1 MLKIYKVMSHYN
13 YLIKKINTITT
24 IALIGLIFVGCAGVV
39 KVGNKNIYKHFKEEK
54 FNNQMSGLVVID
66 PENNDTIVNINGSQY
81 FTPASNTKIF
91 TLYTALELL
100 PEKLP
105 LFRYQKK
112 GA

>member
-1 MLKIYKVMSHYN
+1 MLKTTTFMLKIYKVMSHYN

-24 IALIGLIFVGCAGVV
+24 IALIGLLFVGCAGVV
-39 KVGNKNIYKHFKEEK
+39 KVGNKNIYKHFKGKK

-100 PEKLP
+100 PEK
-105 LFRYQKK
+105 
-112 GA
+112 

>member
-1 MLKIYKVMSHYN
+1 
-13 YLIKKINTITT
+13 
-24 IALIGLIFVGCAGVV
+24 
-39 KVGNKNIYKHFKEEK
+39 
-54 FNNQMSGLVVID
+54 MSGLVVID

-81 FTPASNTKIF
+81 FTTASNTKIF

-112 GA
+112 GADSILIAGMGNPTPFHPFFKDSTLLSELNKYSHV